1 MIWRNK
7 LILILATWFRVGC
20 LPYMP
25 GTWGSLAALPLWWL
39 LQPLGLLHYVLAVLL
54 LGIGSIYLSGRAET
68 ILQRADPPIIVID
81 EVVGQLIALA
91 GCPLNVYALG
101 LSVILFRVFDIFKPF
116 PIGLINDRWRGGLA
130 IVLDD
135 VVAGIFAGLILV
147 ILRAWIF

>member
-1 MIWRNK
+1 
-7 LILILATWFRVGC
+7 
-20 LPYMP
+20 MP